1 MATAVNPEKKLEP
14 PPGLKALIEHLVSV
28 YPDQPNP
35 LQVTTLLKY
44 WLGGV
49 DPLDYISMYS
59 NNGEG
64 QEENDSLRIPAHW
77 HYVSFG
83 LSDLHGDQRVH
94 PKEEEHSTRSGMGF
108 ELTFR
113 LAKTEAELQQQREC
127 PDKPLRPPT
136 WPANLLQSIAR
147 YCFQTGNGLCF
158 GDNIPWRK
166 SLDGSA
172 NSRMQS
178 LLVAQDPQ
186 LGSIDT
192 PFGTV
197 DFCQIV
203 GVTEEEVEQ
212 ASRWNGRGVLNLLG
226 KDVQTGGDWLVTNMD
241 RGMSVFELF
250 PETLLNLQ
258 DDLEKQGSDL
268 AGINA
273 EFTFRELKETKTI
286 KEEVDFQTLNERC
299 ASDDNNR
306 QLLESQLKRE
316 EPSFPQSMSMS
327 SSSLH
332 KSCPLDNQ
340 PQAPDCISL
349 EGIEITLA
357 PYAAKYLMLAIKDRI
372 RHGRHFTFKA
382 QHLALTLVAESVT
395 GAAVS
400 VNEPFGVLGYWL
412 QVLIPDDL
420 VPRLME
426 AFRNAQLDGNVE
438 PTQRLEFDWPD
449 KNFRLIVDQPVFTL
463 PTAMSIEAA
472 ANAAAAI

>member
-1 MATAVNPEKKLEP
+1 MAASVNPEKNVEHKP
-14 PPGLKALIEHLVSV
+14 PPGLKSLIDHLKSV

-44 WLGGV
+44 WLGGS

-59 NNGEG
+59 NNGQGEG
-64 QEENDSLRIPAHW
+64 ETERVPAHW

-94 PKEEEHSTRSGMGF
+94 LKEENSTRSGMGF

-113 LAKTEAELQQQREC
+113 LAKTEDELRQQKEC
-127 PDKPLRPPT
+127 PDKPVRPPT

-166 SLDGSA
+166 CLDGSA
-172 NSRMQS
+172 SSRMQS

-186 LGSIDT
+186 LGCIET

-197 DFCQIV
+197 DFCQLV
-203 GVTEEEVEQ
+203 GVTEEELEQ
-212 ASRWNGRGVLNLLG
+212 ASRCNGHGVLNFLAM
-226 KDVQTGGDWLVTNMD
+226 DVQTGGDWLVTNMQ
-241 RGMSVFELF
+241 RTMSVFELF

-268 AGINA
+268 AGVNA
-273 EFTFRELKETKTI
+273 EFTFRELKPTKTV
-286 KEEVDFQTLNERC
+286 KEEVDFKSLNERC
-299 ASDDNNR
+299 AHEENNR
-306 QLLESQLKRE
+306 QLTESQVKRE
-316 EPSFPQSMSMS
+316 EPSFPQSMSLS

-349 EGIEITLA
+349 DGIEITLA
-357 PYAAKYLMLAIKDRI
+357 PYAAKYLLLAIKDRI

-382 QHLALTLVAESVT
+382 QHLALTLVAETVT
-395 GAAVS
+395 GSAVS
-400 VNEPFGVLGYWL
+400 VSEPYGVLGYWV
-412 QVLIPDDL
+412 QVLISDDL

-426 AFRNAQLDGNVE
+426 AFRNAQLDGSKE
-438 PTQRLEFDWPD
+438 PEQRLEFDWPD
-449 KNFRLIVDQPVFTL
+449 KNFKLIVDQPPVCPL
-463 PTAMSIEAA
+463 PTAMSVEASA
-472 ANAAAAI
+472 ANN

>member
-1 MATAVNPEKKLEP
+1 MAASQTNPEKNSELKP
-14 PPGLKALIEHLVSV
+14 PPGLKSLIDHLITV

-44 WLGGV
+44 WLGGS

-59 NNGEG
+59 NNGQG
-64 QEENDSLRIPAHW
+64 AGDEERILPHW

-94 PKEEEHSTRSGMGF
+94 LKEEHTTRSGMGF

-113 LAKTEAELQQQREC
+113 LAKTEAELRQQREC
-127 PDKPLRPPT
+127 PDKSIRPPT

-166 SLDGSA
+166 CLDGGT

-186 LGSIDT
+186 LASIDT

-203 GVTEEEVEQ
+203 GVTEEELEQ
-212 ASRWNGRGVLNLLG
+212 ASRWNGRGVLNFLA
-226 KDVQTGGDWLVTNMD
+226 KDVQTGGDWLVTNLQ
-241 RGMSVFELF
+241 RTMSVFELF

-268 AGINA
+268 AGVNA
-273 EFTFRELKETKTI
+273 EFTFREQKPTQMI
-286 KEEVDFQTLNERC
+286 KQEIDFQSLNERC
-299 ASDDNNR
+299 ASDENNR
-306 QLLESQLKRE
+306 PLTDSQVKRE

-332 KSCPLDNQ
+332 KSCPLDYQ

-349 EGIEITLA
+349 DGIEITLA
-357 PYAAKYLMLAIKDRI
+357 PYAAKYLLLAIKDRI

-382 QHLALTLVAESVT
+382 QHLALTLVAETVT

-400 VNEPFGVLGYWL
+400 VSEPFGVLGYWI
-412 QVLIPDDL
+412 QVLIPNDL
-420 VPRLME
+420 VPRMME
-426 AFRNAQLDGNVE
+426 AFCNAQLNGKTE
-438 PTQRLEFDWPD
+438 PTKRLEFDWPD
-449 KNFRLIVDQPVFTL
+449 KNFKLIVDQPICAAPL
-463 PTAMSIEAA
+463 PAAMSIEAPI
-472 ANAAAAI
+472 N